1 MKQTALVITLGVVGF
16 AVAFAMFIA
25 SRLSQE
31 QDALLVG
38 AACGLAWAVPSGIAI
53 GLLVSTRRQ
62 HEREA
67 PPPPVIYVAPP
78 AQPPS
83 LPAAYRTPSLEP
95 PSETPRRSFSII
107 GNSGMG
113 DEK

>member
-31 QDALLVG
+31 QVALLVG
-38 AACGLAWAVPSGIAI
+38 AACGLALAVPSGIAI
-53 GLLVSTRRQ
+53 GMLVSTRHH
-62 HEREA
+62 HERET
-67 PPPPVIYVAPP
+67 PPPVIYVAPP
-78 AQPPS
+78 TQPPS
-83 LPAAYRTPSLEP
+83 LPTANRTPSIEP
-95 PSETPRRSFSII
+95 PTETPQRSFSII
-107 GNSGMG
+107 GNSGFE